1 MRNNPTISKQY
12 NDVWYQDIDISGK
25 NEFRYIWNQK
35 EGSRFLTERFL
46 NNETVTL
53 RHDNLVRKFQTSG
66 MLDKM
71 AEYGITWEEIDA
83 AIASE
88 EF

>member
-1 MRNNPTISKQY
+1 MTDPKASARWLV
-12 NDVWYQDIDISGK
+12 D
-25 NEFRYIWNQK
+25 
-35 EGSRFLTERFL
+35 LFL
-46 NNETVTL
+46 NNDFVAV
-53 RHDNLVRKFQTSG
+53 RKDGLVRKFQTSG

-71 AEYGITWEEIDA
+71 AEYGITWEEIDS

>member
-1 MRNNPTISKQY
+1 MDAYEKDSFKF
-12 NDVWYQDIDISGK
+12 V
-25 NEFRYIWNQK
+25 WNQK

-53 RHDNLVRKFQTSG
+53 RHKNLVRKFQTSG

-71 AEYGITWEEIDA
+71 AEYGITWEEKYSCI
-83 AIASE
+83 E
-88 EF
+88 ENKKCQIKQR